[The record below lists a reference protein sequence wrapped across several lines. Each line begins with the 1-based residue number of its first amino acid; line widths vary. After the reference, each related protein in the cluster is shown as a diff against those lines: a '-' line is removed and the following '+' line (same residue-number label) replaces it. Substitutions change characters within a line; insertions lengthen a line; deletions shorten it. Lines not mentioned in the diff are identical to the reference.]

1 MIAYSQGYVI
11 IKCTFLGLP
20 MLDNPKQKE
29 PLLEFLFVY
38 YNNKTIT

>member
-1 MIAYSQGYVI
+1 
-11 IKCTFLGLP
+11 